1 MVQPLSSPTK
11 NSAAKIEGTRIAR
24 IARILKNCAEAIA
37 IRIQALSLYQI
48 DSVLAC
54 FEELNLCLFITS
66 KSITYS
72 PVYGRLGRTA
82 EYVVFFFFV
91 IIKDAEWKN
100 KILRGCGSID
110 QKMLV
115 KCKEMSILLIH

>member
-1 MVQPLSSPTK
+1 MCYGTTGSSEASGTSAVGDEDVVCLTK
-11 NSAAKIEGTRIAR
+11 RTAR
-24 IARILKNCAEAIA
+24 IAKILKNCTEAIA

-72 PVYGRLGRTA
+72 PVYGRLGKRQ
-82 EYVVFFFFV
+82 
-91 IIKDAEWKN
+91 N
-100 KILRGCGSID
+100 
-110 QKMLV
+110 M
-115 KCKEMSILLIH
+115 